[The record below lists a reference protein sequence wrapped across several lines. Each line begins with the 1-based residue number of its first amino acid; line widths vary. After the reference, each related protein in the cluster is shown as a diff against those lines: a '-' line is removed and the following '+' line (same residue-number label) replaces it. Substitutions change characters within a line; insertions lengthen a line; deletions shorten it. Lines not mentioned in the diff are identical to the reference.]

1 MREPGVKTPV
11 AFLQLRKKLRLK
23 RQDPVELTNGVADSA
38 REQATVTR
46 AAASDLREQQVK
58 KAQEIKAVADS
69 GGGALEE
76 LKAIQTSTRNAQA
89 AADEA
94 NKYAGEA
101 EEAVLKA
108 RKMALEGGVQ
118 AGRDAMEQVKAA
130 DLKTTADLA
139 AFRDKLVNKV
149 ELKAIAAAAKAA
161 EPYHLGMLR
170 AQDTVNRYTSQAQ
183 GDMGKAKA
191 LQAEATSLANQAN
204 AAPDK
209 ASASALST
217 RRRRRPPSPPSTR

>member
-1 MREPGVKTPV
+1 
-11 AFLQLRKKLRLK
+11 
-23 RQDPVELTNGVADSA
+23 
-38 REQATVTR
+38 
-46 AAASDLREQQVK
+46 VK
-58 KAQEIKAVADS
+58 KAQEIKATADA

-76 LKAIQTSTRNAQA
+76 LKAIQESTRLAEKAAQ
-89 AADEA
+89 EA
-94 NKYAGEA
+94 SKSAGDA

-118 AGRDAMEQVKAA
+118 AGKEAMEQVKKA

-183 GDMGKAKA
+183 ADMGKAKG
-191 LQAEATSLANQAN
+191 LQAEATDLANQAN

-209 ASASALST
+209 ASASALYDEAKSKAAEAAKYAENAKSMFAT
-217 RRRRRPPSPPSTR
+217 ADQMNQDIPKYQGAAQAAAAKAAFDSMPAWQPAPLMPFPDYAKR